1 MSDGNGNTG
10 RGVQAYR
17 WLVTIGTSAAVALG
31 GLIFATVRETASD
44 VTALKIQLSTLTAN
58 QLHQSSR
65 IDSIERRNDLQDNSI
80 IDLQRRVW
88 RWPAP
93 ALESQPPR

>member
-1 MSDGNGNTG
+1 MSESNGTG
-10 RGVQAYR
+10 KGVQAYR
-17 WLVTIGTSAAVALG
+17 WMVTVGMA
-31 GLIFATVRETASD
+31 ATVSLAGMILKTVSETASD
-44 VTALKIQLSTLTAN
+44 VTALKIQITTLTAN

-88 RWPAP
+88 RLP
-93 ALESQPPR
+93 ALESHPR